1 MKQALIPAAG
11 TGSRLGRLTENKPK
25 CMIEVNGET
34 LISRCLRQL
43 DDLELDRIV
52 IVTGHENETLMSHV
66 NELGI
71 NTEVVFIHNSNYRN
85 SNNIISVYK
94 ALTDLEVFD
103 TLLIESDLIF
113 DKAILTEILEENI
126 SRVVLSRYQAHMD
139 GTLIEL
145 ENNKMIFGSTK
156 ISKERKNLFKTV
168 NIYYFTKEFIDKIF
182 IPLLLIYINQNRTDS
197 YYETPLKL
205 VSEINL
211 GALKPL
217 VVEHDWFEIDDANDL
232 DIAAN
237 IFSNDRLADTHRRYG
252 GFWRF
257 EEKKDFTY
265 LSNPFFPNDEFFI
278 DIEESLRSLIHHYPS
293 TQWLNARL
301 MAAVLDVDER
311 FVTVGNGASE
321 IIKLLSER
329 YPNQTIVAP
338 TFKEYENRCK
348 SFTTV
353 GSLNEISSVDTQC
366 VILVNPNNPTGKI
379 YSNLEVQEQLERN
392 PDIMFIIDES
402 FMDFAEKSES
412 LLNDTTIHEYKNLL
426 IIKSIGKTHGIGGLR
441 LGALVGQTAADFA
454 NETPIWNIN
463 SLAEFFLQ
471 RFKKYEKEYLKSL
484 DMIRSERKSMEAKL
498 SNILDINVEPSEGNF
513 VYIKL
518 GRQFACELQI
528 YLFNQ
533 GFIVKVIELSSDQSA
548 MRLAV
553 RNGLDNHLIC
563 AAVERY
569 VSDTK

>member
-1 MKQALIPAAG
+1 MRQALIPAAG

-43 DDLELDRIV
+43 DDLDLDRIV
-52 IVTGHENETLMSHV
+52 IVTGHANETLMTHV
-66 NELGI
+66 TELGI
-71 NTEVVFIHNSNYRN
+71 NTEIVFIHNSDYQN
-85 SNNIISVYK
+85 SNNIISVHK
-94 ALTDLEVFD
+94 ALTDLEVYD

-113 DKAILTEILEENI
+113 DKEILSKILEENI
-126 SRVVLSRYQAHMD
+126 SQVVLSRYQPHMD

-145 ENNKMIFGSTK
+145 EKNKMIFGSTK
-156 ISKERKNLFKTV
+156 LSKKRNNLFKTV

-182 IPLLLIYINQNRTDS
+182 IPLLRIYINQNRTDS

-217 VVEHDWFEIDDANDL
+217 VVEHDWFEIDDVNDL
-232 DIAAN
+232 DIATN
-237 IFSNDRLADTHRRYG
+237 IFCDDRLADTHSRYG

-265 LSNPFFPNDEFFI
+265 LSNPFFPNDEFFV

-321 IIKLLSER
+321 IIKIVSER
-329 YPNQTIVAP
+329 YHTQTIISP

-353 GSLNEISSVDTQC
+353 ESLNEISSLDTQC

-379 YSNLEVQEQLERN
+379 FSNLEVREQLERN
-392 PDIMFIIDES
+392 PDIMFIVDES
-402 FMDFAEKSES
+402 FMDFAEQNES
-412 LLNDTTIHEYKNLL
+412 LLNDATIQKYKNLL
-426 IIKSIGKTHGIGGLR
+426 IIKSIGKTHGVGGLR
-441 LGALVGQTAADFA
+441 LGALVGQTATDFA
-454 NETPIWNIN
+454 HQTPIWNIN

-471 RFKKYEKEYLKSL
+471 RFKKYEKAYLKSL
-484 DMIRSERKSMEAKL
+484 DMIRFERKSMEAKL
-498 SNILDINVEPSEGNF
+498 SNILNINIVPSEGNF
-513 VYIKL
+513 VYI
-518 GRQFACELQI
+518 ELERELARDLQS
-528 YLFNQ
+528 YLFDQ
-533 GFIVKVIELSSDQSA
+533 GYIVKVIEISNDQSA

-563 AAVERY
+563 AAIERY
-569 VSDTK
+569 TGDTK